1 MKLKS
6 LNIMKKIKILF
17 VNIIFIFLLLNIRF
31 SNKKTQHIEETNKS
45 NNIVGIIN
53 YSIWKNLSLLFDY
66 KNDQYE
72 FINTEINKYLR
83 NSKYKRKLQI
93 FLSKSIER
101 FE

>member
-1 MKLKS
+1 
-6 LNIMKKIKILF
+6 MKKIKILL
-17 VNIIFIFLLLNIRF
+17 VNVIFIFLLLNIRF
-31 SNKKTQHIEETNKS
+31 SNKKTQEETIKS

-53 YSIWKNLSLLFDY
+53 YSIWKNLSLFFDY

-72 FINTEINKYLR
+72 FFDTEMKKYLR

-93 FLSKSIER
+93 FLSKSIDR

>member
-1 MKLKS
+1 
-6 LNIMKKIKILF
+6 MKKIKILF

-72 FINTEINKYLR
+72 FIDTEINRYLR